1 MVQFLLLNHE
11 PERETST
18 TRNFNGVNYNNL
30 INISYLIQHG
40 REFCKKLVK
49 LSNFIDQFAK

>member
-30 INISYLIQHG
+30 INISLTESLRNQYDALM
-40 REFCKKLVK
+40 
-49 LSNFIDQFAK
+49 